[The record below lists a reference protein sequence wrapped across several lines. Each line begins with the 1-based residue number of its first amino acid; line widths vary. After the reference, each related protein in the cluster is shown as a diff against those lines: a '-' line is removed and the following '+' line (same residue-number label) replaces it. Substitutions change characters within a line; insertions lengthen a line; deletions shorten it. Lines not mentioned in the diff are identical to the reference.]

1 MNLPEP
7 SAGAS
12 AFPKFLDAF
21 FAWYYQTFPVNAT
34 FIGVHDYDD
43 RLPDYSE
50 RGIGAALAAIDT
62 LLARVRV
69 FRHTTLPESQEL
81 DRRLVEGFLEI
92 QRWEFRSAHFH
103 AGNPC
108 VYTGEASFGVLALFL
123 RPFAPPLGRSRRW
136 PKTASPRRAPRW
148 RHTPARWA
156 RGHGVR
162 R

>member
-43 RLPDYSE
+43 RLPGYSE

-62 LLARVRV
+62 LLARVRG
-69 FRHTTLPESQEL
+69 FRHTTLPQ
-81 DRRLVEGFLEI
+81 RRERDGRPAGGFPGSE
-92 QRWEFRSAHFH
+92 RWECRSA
-103 AGNPC
+103 C
-108 VYTGEASFGVLALFL
+108 SL
-123 RPFAPPLGRSRRW
+123 
-136 PKTASPRRAPRW
+136 
-148 RHTPARWA
+148 
-156 RGHGVR
+156 
-162 R
+162 

>member
-21 FAWYYQTFPVNAT
+21 FAWYYQTLPVNAT

-69 FRHTTLPESQEL
+69 FAT
-81 DRRLVEGFLEI
+81 RRCLSA
-92 QRWEFRSAHFH
+92 RSWI
-103 AGNPC
+103 AGWSRDSWRSSAGSSGPRTFTRGIRAC
-108 VYTGEASFGVLALFL
+108 M
-123 RPFAPPLGRSRRW
+123 RP
-136 PKTASPRRAPRW
+136 
-148 RHTPARWA
+148 
-156 RGHGVR
+156 
-162 R
+162 

>member
-69 FRHTTLPESQEL
+69 FRHTTLPERQEL

-92 QRWEFRSAHFH
+92 QRWELRFAEFSAGH
-103 AGNPC
+103 AF
-108 VYTGEASFGVLALFL
+108 VYAAGVSFGLLVLCA
-123 RPFAPPLGRSRRW
+123 RP
-136 PKTASPRRAPRW
+136 
-148 RHTPARWA
+148 
-156 RGHGVR
+156 
-162 R
+162 

>member
-69 FRHTTLPESQEL
+69 FRPMTLPESQEL
-81 DRRLVEGFLEI
+81 DRRLVEGFLES
-92 QRWEFRSAHFH
+92 QPWQSRSADVH
-103 AGNPC
+103 AEKPR
-108 VYTGEASFGVLALFL
+108 VSARAASF
-123 RPFAPPLGRSRRW
+123 
-136 PKTASPRRAPRW
+136 
-148 RHTPARWA
+148 
-156 RGHGVR
+156 
-162 R
+162 

>member
-1 MNLPEP
+1 
-7 SAGAS
+7 AS

-69 FRHTTLPESQEL
+69 FRHTTLHVRQEL
-81 DRRLVEGFLEI
+81 ERRLVEGFLEMRR
-92 QRWEFRSAHFH
+92 QMPFARSRSTWRPHFPTALPARAPVDPRRWTCSCGRATS
-103 AGNPC
+103 
-108 VYTGEASFGVLALFL
+108 S
-123 RPFAPPLGRSRRW
+123 APPLGRSRRW
-136 PKTASPRRAPRW
+136 PKTASPRRTPRW

>member
-12 AFPKFLDAF
+12 SFPKFLDAF

-69 FRHTTLPESQEL
+69 FRHTTLPERQEL
-81 DRRLVEGFLEI
+81 DRRLVEGFLEL
-92 QRWEFRSAHFH
+92 QRWEYRSAHFH
-103 AGNPC
+103 AANPC
-108 VYTGEASFGVLALFL
+108 VYTVEASSGVLPLFL
-123 RPFAPPLGRSRRW
+123 RPFAPLPQRCASSAARMLGM
-136 PKTASPRRAPRW
+136 P
-148 RHTPARWA
+148 
-156 RGHGVR
+156 VL
-162 R
+162 